1 MICHP
6 NLIAAFTMFIIND
19 GYNYEIGKNKVYFD
33 KPNKQQLRI
42 NRFREMNAAAQARY
56 AVFLKIWFQRGKEF
70 IYKLIFQFNMMMG
83 KV

>member
-1 MICHP
+1 MNCHP

-19 GYNYEIGKNKVYFD
+19 GYDYAVSKNKAYFD
-33 KPNKQQLRI
+33 KPNKHQLRI
-42 NRFREMNAAAQARY
+42 NRVGEMNAAAQSRY
-56 AVFLKIWFQRGKEF
+56 AVFLKIWFQRGKSF

>member
-1 MICHP
+1 MKCHP

-19 GYNYEIGKNKVYFD
+19 GYDYAVSKNKAYFD

-42 NRFREMNAAAQARY
+42 NRAGEMNAAAQARY

-70 IYKLIFQFNMMMG
+70 IHKLIFQFNMMMR